1 MKIKKAFTMA
11 EAILVMTILG
21 IIATIMISTLKP
33 AEFKEKGLAVLAK
46 KVLSEI
52 DTATTQILLNNSS
65 NGTMETLYEAGT
77 SNIFNAAV
85 NSGQSAKLGNLYKVY
100 LTAIRRA
107 TAGTSCSGYTNSFFL
122 KDGACVGIT
131 TGAAAANV
139 NTWFPGEIQLTAMK
153 PTHGQLFFDTNGSD
167 EPNVLGKDQF
177 LLPLHAGGIQYAE

>member
-1 MKIKKAFTMA
+1 MKTKKAFTMA

-33 AEFKEKGLAVLAK
+33 AEFKEKGLSVMAR

-77 SNIFNAAV
+77 SNIFNIAA
-85 NSGQSAKLGNLYKVY
+85 NANESAKLGNLYKVY
-100 LTAIRRA
+100 LTAIRRE
-107 TAGTSCSGYTNSFFL
+107 TANTPCANYNNAFFL
-122 KDGACVGIT
+122 KDGACVGII
-131 TGAAAANV
+131 TGVAADNV
-139 NTWFPGEIQLTAMK
+139 NTWFPGEISQTSMK
-153 PTHGQLFFDTNGSD
+153 PTHGQLFFDTNGTD

-177 LLPLHAGGIQYAE
+177 LLPLNAAGIQYAD